1 MKPGT
6 EVRLL
11 GPFKEWYEIIRRFI
25 VDSKKEWSLWAME
38 KHRAGWER
46 GASLATYFGS
56 SLVLH
61 PPALTPL
68 ARCRQHPKTV

>member
-25 VDSKKEWSLWAME
+25 VDSKKEWSPWAVE
-38 KHRAGWER
+38 KHGAGWER
-46 GASLATYFGS
+46 GPRLLLILGAALS
-56 SLVLH
+56 STH
-61 PPALTPL
+61 QP
-68 ARCRQHPKTV
+68 